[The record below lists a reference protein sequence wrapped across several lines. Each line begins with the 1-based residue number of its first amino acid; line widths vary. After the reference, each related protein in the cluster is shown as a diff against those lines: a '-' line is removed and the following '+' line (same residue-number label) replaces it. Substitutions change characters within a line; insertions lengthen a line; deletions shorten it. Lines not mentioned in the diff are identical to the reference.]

1 MNAQMTPEFFLM
13 LAIGLGLLAF
23 GWVLVRFGIHGA
35 VFGLGFL
42 FGFNLYTA
50 LLDIVP
56 RVDPKFASLFPD
68 NPYTALFVGAVMGIC
83 ALLLSKKLFQVLIFV
98 GSLSGILYLLYFD
111 EQQRALLDRFLT
123 WAGVLEPL
131 NRTVGNL
138 WPAAAAILLALL
150 VLYLQKRILM
160 IITACV
166 GSYIISDTLRIPIL
180 FLPLCFV
187 GILLQQAKRRPKR
200 KETAE
205 E

>member
-23 GWVLVRFGIHGA
+23 GWVLVRFGIQAAG
-35 VFGLGFL
+35 FGLGFL

-56 RVDPKFASLFPD
+56 RVDPKFARLFPD

-111 EQQRALLDRFLT
+111 EQQRALLDRFLA

-180 FLPLCFV
+180 PML
-187 GILLQQAKRRPKR
+187 RR
-200 KETAE
+200 
-205 E
+205 

>member
-23 GWVLVRFGIHGA
+23 GWVLVRFGIQAAG
-35 VFGLGFL
+35 FGLGFL

-50 LLDIVP
+50 LLDLVP
-56 RVDPKFASLFPD
+56 RVDPKFARFFPD

-98 GSLSGILYLLYFD
+98 GSLSGILYVLYFD

-123 WAGVLEPL
+123 WAGVLAPL

-160 IITACV
+160 IITACM
-166 GSYIISDTLRIPIL
+166 GSYIIADTLRIPIL
-180 FLPLCFV
+180 FLPLCFI

-200 KETAE
+200 KEAE
-205 E
+205 G

>member
-1 MNAQMTPEFFLM
+1 MTPEFYLM

-23 GWVLVRFGIHGA
+23 GWVLVRFGIQA
-35 VFGLGFL
+35 AAFGLGFL

-56 RVDPKFASLFPD
+56 RVDPQFVRFFPD
-68 NPYTALFVGAVMGIC
+68 NPYTPLFVGAVMGIC
-83 ALLLSKKLFQVLIFV
+83 ALLLSKKIFQVLIFV
-98 GSLSGILYLLYFD
+98 GSLSGILYVLYFD
-111 EQQRALLDRFLT
+111 EEQRALLNNFLR

-138 WPAAAAILLALL
+138 WPAALAILLALL

-166 GSYIISDTLRIPIL
+166 GSYIISDTLKIPIL
-180 FLPLCFV
+180 FLPLCFI
-187 GILLQQAKRRPKR
+187 GILLQQTKRRSTWK
-200 KETAE
+200 KSGD
-205 E
+205 